1 MCISC
6 VDLECIIEKND
17 GWKNNPDD
25 SSTIKLMEH
34 IPPGFIISTI
44 SLFRSLKNKHHVYLK
59 GARNKNH

>member
-1 MCISC
+1 
-6 VDLECIIEKND
+6 
-17 GWKNNPDD
+17 
-25 SSTIKLMEH
+25 MEH